1 MKKLISVILAIVM
14 LSTLC
19 VMASADE
26 TGVEKGTY
34 GTDVT
39 GTYVE
44 GTVGNGIVYSVDIQ
58 WSDMSFTYH
67 SEKAPVW
74 DVTDHT
80 YSEAVPA
87 YWEGSGNVT
96 VTNHSNISV
105 EIKTAYTSEDGY
117 EDAKMLFTTTT
128 MLLDS
133 AANGNEEKVGS
144 IEVTP
149 SGFLPENTENQKIGS
164 INVIVADGGVEEM
177 TKEDMEGK
185 ANHYL
190 AVATAIQSRVG
201 DAIASSFYSDS
212 VSSASALLNLA
223 DDEASDIA
231 DVRAAYIAAYN
242 ASFILQTANM
252 YLEGN

>member
-1 MKKLISVILAIVM
+1 MKKVVSIILAAVM
-14 LSTLC
+14 LCSFG
-19 VMASADE
+19 VIAFADE

-34 GTDVT
+34 QTEVT

-44 GTVGNGIVYSVDIQ
+44 GTVGNGTVFCVDIE

-74 DVTDHT
+74 NVTDHT

-87 YWEGSGNVT
+87 YWEGSGSIT
-96 VTNHSNISV
+96 VTNHSNVSV
-105 EIKTAYTSEDGY
+105 EIGTSYKAEDGY
-117 EDAKMLFTTTT
+117 ADAKMLFTTTT

-149 SGFLPENTENQKIGS
+149 SGLLPENTEDQKIGS
-164 INVIVADGGVEEM
+164 INITVADSGVEEM
-177 TKEDMEGK
+177 TKEEMRSESNRYMAIAQAIDSDGIIDSSLVSESK
-185 ANHYL
+185 
-190 AVATAIQSRVG
+190 ATAT
-201 DAIASSFYSDS
+201 
-212 VSSASALLNLA
+212 ALKELA
-223 DDEASDIA
+223 EDESSDIA

-242 ASFILQTANM
+242 ASYILQTKHM
-252 YLEGN
+252 YLNG